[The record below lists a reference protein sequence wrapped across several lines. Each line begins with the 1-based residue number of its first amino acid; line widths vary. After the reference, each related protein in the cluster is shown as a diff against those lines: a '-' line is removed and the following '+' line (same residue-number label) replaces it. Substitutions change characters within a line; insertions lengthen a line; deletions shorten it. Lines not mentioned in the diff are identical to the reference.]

1 MFLKTLGTDA
11 AFGDNNL
18 CIQECTLIHQ
28 IQLIQL
34 HQTQKTERSK
44 LIKPQASY
52 VSNAEFS
59 TSLQF

>member
-1 MFLKTLGTDA
+1 MFLKTLGTAA

-18 CIQECTLIHQ
+18 CVQAYILIHQ
-28 IQLIQL
+28 TQLIQL
-34 HQTQKTERSK
+34 PQTQKTERIK

-52 VSNAEFS
+52 VRNVVFS